1 MALPHRLR
9 ASPRGQVTQLPP
21 HSQEGWSW
29 GCPAPTFL
37 FFLGETGFLC
47 SLTGKLESI
56 LNVFSLRVTYW
67 DIGALSMPSFSFL
80 IYLVQI
86 MFMRRHFPMSYSV
99 VQ

>member
-1 MALPHRLR
+1 MGASCTHIPFLPGRK
-9 ASPRGQVTQLPP
+9 
-21 HSQEGWSW
+21 
-29 GCPAPTFL
+29 
-37 FFLGETGFLC
+37 GFLC

-67 DIGALSMPSFSFL
+67 DIAAVSTPSFSFL